1 MEAPHPTPALPDQD
15 WDVVLRPRAGLRV
28 ADLREI
34 WRYRDLAFMFFKRDF
49 VALYKQT
56 ILGPI
61 WYLIQ
66 PLMTALTYY
75 VIFGR
80 IAQIPTGGM
89 PPFLFYISGIIVWTF
104 FSVSVINNGEV
115 FSKNA
120 QLFGKVYFPRIVM
133 PLAVVMSGLVAF
145 AIQFLLLIFAAGVF
159 ILSGQPVT
167 IDPVGLLLVPAVVAH
182 VGLLGLGVGLI
193 VSSLTVRFRDLAYA
207 TTFVIQLWM
216 FASPVV
222 YPFSQIPARY
232 QWFFML
238 NPMSA
243 PVESLRQL
251 LFGSSGAP
259 PAVWYSNVAVAVVLL
274 GLGLYLFSRAEATAM
289 DTV

>member
-1 MEAPHPTPALPDQD
+1 MEAPHPTPTLPDQD
-15 WDVVLRPRAGLRV
+15 WDVVLRPRTGLRV

-145 AIQFLLLIFAAGVF
+145 AIQFLLLLFAAAVF
-159 ILSGQPVT
+159 MLSGQPVT
-167 IDPVGLLLVPAVVAH
+167 IDPLGVLLVPAVIAH

-259 PAVWYSNVAVAVVLL
+259 PAVWYSNIAVAVVLL